1 VVAGWETLHW
11 GELITLLM
19 IGTALGMDAFSLG
32 VGMGMGGIRLL
43 TILKVSITIGI
54 FHIIMPLIGISLG
67 LFLTSYV
74 GNIAAYI
81 GGFILIMLGLH
92 ILWNVFFGGEEK
104 SPLLKTT
111 FWGLLLFSFSVSLD
125 ALSVGFSFGLF
136 HVNVVLAVLIF
147 GMMGAVLSAT
157 GLLLGRRASGWLGE
171 YSEIFGAL
179 ILLGFGLK
187 FLF

>member
-1 VVAGWETLHW
+1 MGLGWEALQW

-19 IGTALGMDAFSLG
+19 IGVALGMDAFSLG
-32 VGMGMGGIRLL
+32 IGMGMRGIRLL
-43 TILKVSITIGI
+43 TILKVSVTIGI
-54 FHIIMPLIGISLG
+54 FHIVMPLIGIGLG

-74 GNIAAYI
+74 GNVASYI
-81 GGFILIMLGLH
+81 GGLILVMLGVH
-92 ILWNVFFGGEEK
+92 MLWNVFFSGEEK

-136 HVNVVLAVLIF
+136 RVNVLLAVLIF
-147 GMMGAVLSAT
+147 GVLGALLAAT
-157 GLLLGRRASGWLGE
+157 GLLVGRRVGGWLGGYGE
-171 YSEIFGAL
+171 VFGAL

-187 FLF
+187 FLL

>member
-1 VVAGWETLHW
+1 MGLGWEALQW

-19 IGTALGMDAFSLG
+19 IGVALGMDAFSLG
-32 VGMGMGGIRLL
+32 IGMGMGGIRLL

-54 FHIIMPLIGISLG
+54 FHIVMPLIGIGLG

-74 GNIAAYI
+74 GNVAAYI
-81 GGFILIMLGLH
+81 GGLILVMLG
-92 ILWNVFFGGEEK
+92 IQMLWSAFFGGEAK
-104 SPLLKTT
+104 SPLLKTS

-136 HVNVVLAVLIF
+136 KVNVLLAVLIF
-147 GMMGAVLSAT
+147 GMLGAVLAAT
-157 GLLLGRRASGWLGE
+157 GLLVGRRVGSWLGG
-171 YSEIFGAL
+171 YSEVFGAL

-187 FLF
+187 FLL

>member
-1 VVAGWETLHW
+1 VGIEWEALQW

-32 VGMGMGGIRLL
+32 IGMGMSGIRLL
-43 TILKVSITIGI
+43 TILKVSLTIGI
-54 FHIIMPLIGISLG
+54 FHIVMPLIGIGLG

-74 GNIAAYI
+74 GHVAAYI
-81 GGFILIMLGLH
+81 GGMILVALGLH
-92 ILWNVFFGGEEK
+92 MLWNAFFGGKER

-136 HVNVVLAVLIF
+136 RVNVMLAVSIFGLMGMVLA
-147 GMMGAVLSAT
+147 AA
-157 GLLLGRRASGWLGE
+157 GLLLGRRVGSWFGE
-171 YSEIFGAL
+171 YSEIFGAV
-179 ILLGFGLK
+179 ILLGFGIK
-187 FLF
+187 FLL